1 MNEGLISNLFSNEK
15 SLIELAK
22 EQIKEA
28 YKEDARPWVVGYSG
42 GKDSTVVVQLV
53 FEALS
58 EMPAV
63 ELIKKVYII
72 SSDTL
77 IETPLIINSINKTLS
92 LIQDAA
98 FKIGLPIETHK
109 VKPEP
114 KNSFWSNLIGKGYP
128 SPNQTFRWCTDRLKI
143 DPANTFITNKV
154 SSFGEVIMVLGVR
167 EDESVS
173 RGNSI
178 REHSI
183 QGQRFMRHST
193 LSNAFVFAPIRNF
206 TVDDVWDYLLNT
218 PSPWGDDN
226 YELHRLYQDSSSGE
240 CPLVIDKNIKES
252 AGSCGNSRF
261 GCWVCTVVSEDKAL
275 TGFIQSGH
283 DWMKPLLDFRNWL
296 TTIRDDRTK
305 RMKYRMNGQIYFRDV
320 KIADHNGKPHVFV
333 PKKSGRNAAQ
343 IPVEDYV
350 TIEKDELKAYIDS
363 HNIDLS
369 SAEDQKILIK
379 YEEETLEGDTVEKY
393 AQLGLGP
400 YTMETRREILKRLL
414 ALQRTV
420 IHPEDPHY
428 EVISLEEL
436 KEIRRIWLK
445 QGDWED
451 WVPMIYDDVYRQNH
465 DIIWE
470 QDDRP
475 LLDQD
480 QISQLELLCKEYNV
494 DIKVMRKLINVE
506 KNYAGYKFRRG
517 LNDEIGKILK
527 QDYLHL

>member
-1 MNEGLISNLFSNEK
+1 MSGGLISNLFLNEK
-15 SLIELAK
+15 SIIELSK
-22 EQIKEA
+22 EQIKLA
-28 YKEDARPWVVGYSG
+28 YKEDERPWVVGYSG

-58 EMPAV
+58 EMNQV
-63 ELIKKVYII
+63 DLTKKVYVI

-77 IETPLIINSINKTLS
+77 IETPLIINSINKTLT
-92 LIQDAA
+92 LIQEAA
-98 FKIGLPIETHK
+98 FKKGLPIETHK

-114 KNSFWSNLIGKGYP
+114 KNSFWVNLIGRGYP

-143 DPANTFITNKV
+143 EPANSFVMNKV

-178 REHSI
+178 REHTI
-183 QGQRFMRHST
+183 EGQRFMRHST
-193 LSNAFVFAPIRNF
+193 LPNAFVYAPIRSF
-206 TVDDVWDYLLNT
+206 SLDDVWDYLLNN

-226 YELHRLYQDSSSGE
+226 YELHRLYQDSNSGE
-240 CPLVIDKNIKES
+240 CPLVIDKSIKES

-261 GCWVCTVVSEDKAL
+261 GCWVCTVVTEDKAL

-296 TTIRDDRTK
+296 TAIRDDRTK
-305 RMKYRMNGQIYFRDV
+305 RMKYRMNGQIYFREV
-320 KIADHNGKPHVFV
+320 KVDEINGVPHVMI
-333 PKKSGRNAAQ
+333 PKKSGRKAVNVPLEKYD
-343 IPVEDYV
+343 IV
-350 TIEKDELKAYIDS
+350 EKDGIQEYLQMN
-363 HNIDLS
+363 NIDLS
-369 SAEDQKILIK
+369 AAEDQKLLIR
-379 YEEETLEGDTVEKY
+379 YEEETLDGLLVEKY

-400 YTMETRREILKRLL
+400 YTMETRREILTRLL
-414 ALQRTV
+414 ALQLTV
-420 IHPEDPHY
+420 HHPEDPHY
-428 EVISLEEL
+428 ELISEDEL
-436 KEIRRIWLK
+436 KEIRRTWLK

-451 WVPMIYDDVYRQNH
+451 WVPLLYTKVYGNQSA
-465 DIIWE
+465 IFWE
-470 QDDRP
+470 HDDRP
-475 LLDQD
+475 LLDSE

-517 LNDEIGKILK
+517 LNDEIGNILK